1 MSTALTLLAD
11 EEVRVRQAAGEL
23 LGAFCQK
30 FGPRVYEECQAH
42 VFELIKTN
50 LDRSDVTEQNQ
61 QQEKVSTD
69 DRSDVNNLFYFS
81 KIKPRLRL
89 VIIHGYEVTLLKED
103 IL

>member
-50 LDRSDVTEQNQ
+50 LDRCSEISDLEGGLCHGVPQERTE
-61 QQEKVSTD
+61 E
-69 DRSDVNNLFYFS
+69 RA
-81 KIKPRLRL
+81 
-89 VIIHGYEVTLLKED
+89 
-103 IL
+103 